1 MAVKAQ
7 GEVVEIEPNE
17 PLNEECRHF
26 LDCVASRKAPVTDA
40 REGLGVL
47 RVLDACQQSISHGG
61 SAIDTGSTK
70 GAPPGSPGFYVH
82 ESAFLDDG
90 AEVGEGTQ
98 IWHFSH
104 VMKGAKIGARCV
116 VGQNVNIDAGTV
128 IGANVK
134 IQNNVSVYAGIVI
147 EDDVFLGPS
156 CVLTNVTNPRSQIT
170 RHALYEK
177 TVIKKGST
185 IGANATVVCGVTAG
199 RYAFV
204 GAGAVGTKDISDY
217 ALVIGH
223 PARFVGWMSRH
234 GHRLGSPDSGGIM
247 RCAESGYRYQ
257 ETEPG
262 IVRCLDLDE
271 DAPLPQGD
279 QWGTR
284 PYGEFKQTSVSS

>member
-1 MAVKAQ
+1 MS
-7 GEVVEIEPNE
+7 
-17 PLNEECRHF
+17 L
-26 LDCVASRKAPVTDA
+26 
-40 REGLGVL
+40 
-47 RVLDACQQSISHGG
+47 
-61 SAIDTGSTK
+61 
-70 GAPPGSPGFYVH
+70 
-82 ESAFLDDG
+82 
-90 AEVGEGTQ
+90 
-98 IWHFSH
+98 
-104 VMKGAKIGARCV
+104 
-116 VGQNVNIDAGTV
+116 
-128 IGANVK
+128 
-134 IQNNVSVYAGIVI
+134 
-147 EDDVFLGPS
+147 
-156 CVLTNVTNPRSQIT
+156 VTNPRSQIT

-185 IGANATVVCGVTAG
+185 IGANATVVCGVTVG

-204 GAGAVGTKDISDY
+204 GAGAVVTKDISDY
-217 ALVIGH
+217 ALVIGN

>member
-26 LDCVASRKAPVTDA
+26 LDCVASRKAPVTDG

-61 SAIDTGSTK
+61 SGIDTGSTK

-90 AEVGEGTQ
+90 AEVGEGTK

-134 IQNNVSVYAGIVI
+134 IQNNVSVYAGTVI

-156 CVLTNVTNPRSQIT
+156 CVLANVTIRVPRSPAMHSMRRPSSRKARPSALT
-170 RHALYEK
+170 RLSYVESPLDDTHSWE
-177 TVIKKGST
+177 
-185 IGANATVVCGVTAG
+185 
-199 RYAFV
+199 
-204 GAGAVGTKDISDY
+204 
-217 ALVIGH
+217 
-223 PARFVGWMSRH
+223 PARW
-234 GHRLGSPDSGGIM
+234 
-247 RCAESGYRYQ
+247 
-257 ETEPG
+257 
-262 IVRCLDLDE
+262 
-271 DAPLPQGD
+271 
-279 QWGTR
+279 
-284 PYGEFKQTSVSS
+284 